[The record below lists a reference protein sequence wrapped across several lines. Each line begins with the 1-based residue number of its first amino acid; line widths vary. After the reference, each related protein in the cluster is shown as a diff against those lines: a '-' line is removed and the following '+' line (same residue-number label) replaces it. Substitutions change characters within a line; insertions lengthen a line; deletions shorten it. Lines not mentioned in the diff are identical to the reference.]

1 MDYYVYIWIRKD
13 TNQVFYVGKGHK
25 NRYKD
30 MRMRNQY
37 FLNVVNKVGMDNI
50 EIKIIENNLSE
61 DEAFERE
68 IFYIDYYSKIAP
80 LTNMTKGGEGS
91 SNWYSHLSDDEKE
104 HHKQISKSF
113 LGKHHTDE
121 TKSKMSR
128 SMTGLKHN
136 FSEEGMESLR
146 ESARNREPYWK
157 GKHLS
162 DKTKDKM
169 RKAKIGTFGSNA
181 KSVIVIDKKHNIIN
195 VIRSRNETFNQY
207 PYITQHHIRKC
218 LETNS
223 KINDISNILYLYDIT
238 FIYEKNYNSL
248 KSQSTIETVPSKM
261 VDGSNGVEYGLSE
274 NLELEVRGV

>member
-1 MDYYVYIWIRKD
+1 MDYYVYVWIRKD

-30 MRMRNQY
+30 MRMRNRY
-37 FLNVVNKVGMDNI
+37 FLNVVNKVGIDNI

-61 DEAFERE
+61 EKAFERE
-68 IFYIDYYSKIAP
+68 IFYIDYYSKIAS

-121 TKSKMSR
+121 TKIKMSR
-128 SMTGLKHN
+128 SMKGRKHN
-136 FSEEGMESLR
+136 FSEESMESLR

-162 DKTKDKM
+162 DETKDKI
-169 RKAKIGTFGSNA
+169 RKARLGTFGNNA
-181 KSVIVIDKKHNIIN
+181 KSVIVIDKKYNVIN
-195 VIRSRNETFNQY
+195 TIRSRNETFNQY

-218 LETNS
+218 LEANS
-223 KINDISNILYLYDIT
+223 KISEVSNILYLYDIT
-238 FIYEKNYNSL
+238 FIYEQNYNSL

-274 NLELEVRGV
+274 NLEPEVRGV